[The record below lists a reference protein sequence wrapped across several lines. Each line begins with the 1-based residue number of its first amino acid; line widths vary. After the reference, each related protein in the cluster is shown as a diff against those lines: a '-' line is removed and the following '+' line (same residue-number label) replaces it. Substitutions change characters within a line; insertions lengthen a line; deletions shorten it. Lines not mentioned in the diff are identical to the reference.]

1 MEELETEQEHLDL
14 TWTAYERL
22 LRALRG
28 RTRAGNDYAEE
39 VLDAMRRE
47 RLRRYSAASG
57 PLYFGRVDGEDGRT
71 LYIGRH
77 AVATQ
82 DNELLAI
89 NWRAP
94 AAEPFYSATAHEPQ
108 GVRLRRRLDID
119 DRRVSGFVDEW
130 LDHED
135 SHLTD
140 AIVEDI
146 TRRRVGEMRQIIATI
161 TPEQY
166 ALIARDVEGALVIQG
181 GPGTGKTAVGLH
193 RAAYL
198 LYTDPALAR
207 EGVLVVGP
215 NDVFVS
221 YIEQVLPALGE
232 SDVDQRSAE
241 SLVHARGERVHE
253 PPEVAALKG
262 SGTMAEVLE
271 LLLWSRLSVP
281 EEDVEVAVGR
291 ASVRVSPGDVRDAI
305 AAARERARSY
315 QGARE
320 RFRERLSGVIAGGM
334 HAGDHAT
341 ESDLLRAVRASKDYT
356 KLADRIWPRVT
367 APQLF
372 GWLFNKRR
380 LDGLLPEDDV
390 ALLVGHA
397 PRDKRL
403 QPGDV
408 PLLDEARWLV
418 DPDIKTYGHVV
429 VDEAQNLSAM
439 ALRVVSRRAR
449 RRSLTILGD
458 LAQRTDDSGLGGWGD
473 VLRTAG
479 VPRYEVTELAVSYRV
494 PDDFL
499 RIAATIA
506 PPGTS
511 VPRGVREA
519 PWPAV
524 AFATDDVAGTVASL
538 AQRLTAVGSVAVIAP
553 DEWHDALAGA
563 DADRTGHLTGSVD
576 LLSLRTVKGLEFD
589 AAIVVEPAA
598 ILAQELDGG
607 PGGLYTALTRSTRAL
622 AVVHAQ
628 PLPEGLTLPAAE
640 PPGWL
645 A

>member
-1 MEELETEQEHLDL
+1 VGELEAEQEHLEL
-14 TWTAYERL
+14 TWKAYDRL
-22 LRALRG
+22 LRALRRG
-28 RTRAGNDYAEE
+28 SRAGNDFAEE

-47 RLRRYSAASG
+47 RLRRYTAASG
-57 PLYFGRVDGEDGRT
+57 PLYFGRIDDTDGRT

-77 AVATQ
+77 AVATEE
-82 DNELLAI
+82 NELLAI

-94 AAEPFYSATAHEPQ
+94 AAEPFYAATAREPR
-108 GVRLRRRLDID
+108 GVRLRRRLDIED
-119 DRRVSGFVDEW
+119 KRVSGFVDEL

-198 LYTDPALAR
+198 LYSDPQLSR

-215 NDVFVS
+215 NDVFVA

-232 SDVDQRSAE
+232 TDVEQKSAE
-241 SLVHARGERVHE
+241 ALVHARGERVHE

-262 SGTMAEVLE
+262 SGVLAEVLE
-271 LLLWSRLSVP
+271 LLLWSRLSIP
-281 EEDVEVAVGR
+281 EQDTPLAIGRTTVTVAP
-291 ASVRVSPGDVRDAI
+291 SDVRDAI

-320 RFRERLSGVIAGGM
+320 RFRERLAGLV
-334 HAGDHAT
+334 AGALRSDAT
-341 ESDLLRAVRASKDYT
+341 EEELLRAVRGSKDFT
-356 KLADRIWPRVT
+356 KLADKVWPRVT
-367 APQLF
+367 AQQLF

-380 LDGLLPEDDV
+380 LAGLLPDEDI
-390 ALLVGHA
+390 ALLASHA
-397 PRDKRL
+397 PREKRL

-429 VDEAQNLSAM
+429 VDEAQNLSPM

-458 LAQRTDDSGLGGWGD
+458 LAQRTDDSGLGGWGE

-479 VPRYEVTELAVSYRV
+479 VPRYEVSELEVSYRV
-494 PDDFL
+494 PEDFL
-499 RIAATIA
+499 RIAAAVA
-506 PPGTS
+506 PPGTT
-511 VPRGVREA
+511 VPRGVRDA

-524 AFATDDVAGTVASL
+524 AFAVTDVAGKVAEL
-538 AQRLTAVGSVAVIAP
+538 AVRMRGVGSVAVIAP

-563 DADRTGHLTGSVD
+563 DADKSGHLTGEVD

-622 AVVHAQ
+622 AVVHSAL
-628 PLPEGLTLPAAE
+628 LPDGLTLLQEEPA
-640 PPGWL
+640 GWL

>member
-1 MEELETEQEHLDL
+1 MEELEAEQAHLEL
-14 TWTAYERL
+14 TWAAYERL
-22 LRALRG
+22 LRALRRG
-28 RTRAGNDYAEE
+28 TRAGNEFAEE

-47 RLRRYSAASG
+47 RLRRYSAAAG
-57 PLYFGRVDGEDGRT
+57 PLYFGRIDDTGGRT

-77 AVATQ
+77 AVATE

-94 AAEPFYSATAHEPQ
+94 AAQPFYAATAHDPR
-108 GVRLRRRLDID
+108 GVRLRRRLDIED
-119 DRRVSGFVDEW
+119 KRVSGFVDEL

-198 LYTDPALAR
+198 LYSDPHLSR

-215 NDVFVS
+215 NDVFVA

-232 SDVDQRSAE
+232 TDVEQKSAE
-241 SLVHARGERVHE
+241 ALVHARGERVHE

-262 SGTMAEVLE
+262 SGVMAEVLE
-271 LLLWSRLSVP
+271 LLLWSRLAVP
-281 EEDVEVAVGR
+281 EQDTPLAIGR
-291 ASVRVSPGDVRDAI
+291 TTVTLTPGDVRDAI

-320 RFRERLSGVIAGGM
+320 RFRERLAGLV
-334 HAGDHAT
+334 AGALRSDAT
-341 ESDLLRAVRASKDYT
+341 EEELLRAVRGSKDFT
-356 KLADRIWPRVT
+356 KLADKVWPRVT
-367 APQLF
+367 AQQLF

-380 LDGLLPEDDV
+380 LQGLLGDDEI
-390 ALLVGHA
+390 ALLAGHA
-397 PRDKRL
+397 PKDRRL
-403 QPGDV
+403 QPSDV

-418 DPDIKTYGHVV
+418 DPDLKTYGHVV
-429 VDEAQNLSAM
+429 VDEAQNLSPM

-458 LAQRTDDSGLGGWGD
+458 LAQRTDDSGLGGWGE

-479 VPRYEVTELAVSYRV
+479 VPTFEVSELEVSYRV
-494 PDDFL
+494 PEDFL
-499 RIAATIA
+499 RLAAAVA
-506 PPGTS
+506 PAGTT
-511 VPRGVREA
+511 VPRGVRDA

-524 AFATDDVAGTVASL
+524 AFETDDIAGTVAGL
-538 AQRLTAVGSVAVIAP
+538 ARRMSDVGSVAVIAP
-553 DEWHDALAGA
+553 DAWHDALTGA
-563 DADRTGHLTGSVD
+563 DADRAGSLTGEVD

-622 AVVHAQ
+622 AVVHSA
-628 PLPEGLTLPAAE
+628 PLPEGLTLASREPA
-640 PPGWL
+640 GWL

>member
-1 MEELETEQEHLDL
+1 VEDLETEQAHLEL
-14 TWTAYERL
+14 TWAAYERL
-22 LRALRG
+22 LRALR
-28 RTRAGNDYAEE
+28 RSTRAGNDFAEE

-47 RLRRYSAASG
+47 RLRRYTAASG
-57 PLYFGRVDGEDGRT
+57 PLYFGRIDGTDGRT

-77 AVATQ
+77 AVATE

-94 AAEPFYSATAHEPQ
+94 AAEPFYAATTRDPR
-108 GVRLRRRLDID
+108 GVRLRRRLDIED
-119 DRRVSGFVDEW
+119 KRVSGFVDEL

-198 LYTDPALAR
+198 LYSDPALAR

-215 NDVFVS
+215 NDVFVA

-232 SDVDQRSAE
+232 TEVEQKSAE

-271 LLLWSRLSVP
+271 LLLWSRLAVP
-281 EEDVEVAVGR
+281 EEAVDIGIGR
-291 ASVRVSPGDVRDAI
+291 ATIAVTPDDVRDAI

-315 QGARE
+315 QSARQ
-320 RFRERLSGVIAGGM
+320 RFRERLAGVVAGSLK
-334 HAGDHAT
+334 AGEAT
-341 ESDLLRAVRASKDYT
+341 EEDLLRAVRGSRDFV
-356 KLADRIWPRVT
+356 KLADKAWPRVT
-367 APQLF
+367 AQQLF

-380 LDGLLPEDDV
+380 LDGLLSPEEI
-390 ALLVGHA
+390 ALLTAHA

-418 DPDIKTYGHVV
+418 DPDLKTYGHVV

-479 VPRYEVTELAVSYRV
+479 VPRYEVSELEVSYRV
-494 PDDFL
+494 PEDFL
-499 RIAATIA
+499 RIAAAVA
-506 PPGTS
+506 PPGTT
-511 VPRGVREA
+511 VPRGVRDA

-524 AFATDDVAGTVASL
+524 AFAASDIPATVAEL
-538 AQRLTAVGSVAVIAP
+538 ARRMSPVGSVAVIAP
-553 DEWHDALAGA
+553 DAWHDALAGA
-563 DADRTGHLTGSVD
+563 DADASGHLTGEVD

-628 PLPEGLTLPAAE
+628 PLPEGLELLSEAPD
-640 PPGWL
+640 GWL
-645 A
+645 EA

>member
-1 MEELETEQEHLDL
+1 MDELEAEQEHLEL
-14 TWTAYERL
+14 TWKAYDRL
-22 LRALRG
+22 LRALRRG
-28 RTRAGNDYAEE
+28 TRAGNDFAEE

-47 RLRRYSAASG
+47 RLRRYTAASG
-57 PLYFGRVDGEDGRT
+57 PLYFGRIDDTDGRT

-77 AVATQ
+77 AVATE

-94 AAEPFYSATAHEPQ
+94 AAEPFYAATAREPR
-108 GVRLRRRLDID
+108 GVRLRRRLDIED
-119 DRRVSGFVDEW
+119 KRVSGFVDEL

-198 LYTDPALAR
+198 LYSDPALAR

-215 NDVFVS
+215 NDVFVA

-232 SDVDQRSAE
+232 TEVEQKSAE

-271 LLLWSRLSVP
+271 LLLWSRLAIP
-281 EEDVEVAVGR
+281 EEDTPLAIGR
-291 ASVRVSPGDVRDAI
+291 TTVTVTPADVRDAI

-320 RFRERLSGVIAGGM
+320 RFRERLAGLVAGGLRS
-334 HAGDHAT
+334 DAT
-341 ESDLLRAVRASKDYT
+341 EEELVRAVRGSKDFV
-356 KLADRIWPRVT
+356 KLADKVWPRVT
-367 APQLF
+367 AQQLF
-372 GWLFNKRR
+372 GWVFNKRR
-380 LDGLLPEDDV
+380 LAGLLPDEDV
-390 ALLVGHA
+390 ALLASHA
-397 PRDKRL
+397 PREKRL
-403 QPGDV
+403 QPSDV

-418 DPDIKTYGHVV
+418 DPDLKTYGHVV

-479 VPRYEVTELAVSYRV
+479 VPRYEVSELEVSYRV
-494 PDDFL
+494 PEDFL
-499 RIAATIA
+499 RIAAAVA
-506 PPGTS
+506 PPGTT

-524 AFATDDVAGTVASL
+524 AFAVEDIAGAVAEL
-538 AQRLTAVGSVAVIAP
+538 ARRMTAVGSVAVIAP
-553 DEWHDALAGA
+553 DEWHDALTGS
-563 DADRTGHLTGSVD
+563 DADKSGVLTGEVD

-622 AVVHAQ
+622 AIVHAA
-628 PLPEGLTLPAAE
+628 PLPEGLTLAREEPA
-640 PPGWL
+640 GWL

>member
-1 MEELETEQEHLDL
+1 
-14 TWTAYERL
+14 
-22 LRALRG
+22 
-28 RTRAGNDYAEE
+28 
-39 VLDAMRRE
+39 
-47 RLRRYSAASG
+47 
-57 PLYFGRVDGEDGRT
+57 
-71 LYIGRH
+71 
-77 AVATQ
+77 
-82 DNELLAI
+82 
-89 NWRAP
+89 
-94 AAEPFYSATAHEPQ
+94 
-108 GVRLRRRLDID
+108 
-119 DRRVSGFVDEW
+119 
-130 LDHED
+130 
-135 SHLTD
+135 
-140 AIVEDI
+140 
-146 TRRRVGEMRQIIATI
+146 MRQIIATI

-198 LYTDPALAR
+198 LYSDPGLAR

-215 NDVFVS
+215 NDVFVA

-232 SDVDQRSAE
+232 TDVEQKSAE
-241 SLVHARGERVHE
+241 ALVHARGERVHE

-262 SGTMAEVLE
+262 SGVMADVLE
-271 LLLWSRLSVP
+271 TLLWSRVSVP
-281 EEDVEVAVGR
+281 DEAVEVLVGR
-291 ASVRVSPGDVRDAI
+291 TRIAVTPGDVRDAI

-320 RFRERLSGVIAGGM
+320 RFRERLAGVVAGALDPGE
-334 HAGDHAT
+334 AAT
-341 ESDLLRAVRASKDYT
+341 EADLLRAVRGSKEFT
-356 KLADRIWPRVT
+356 KLADKVWPRVS
-367 APQLF
+367 AQQLF
-372 GWLFNKRR
+372 GWLFNRKR
-380 LDGLLPEDDV
+380 LEGLLEPEQID
-390 ALLVGHA
+390 LLVSHR

-403 QPGDV
+403 QPADV

-418 DPDIKTYGHVV
+418 DPDLKTYGHVV

-458 LAQRTDDSGLGGWGD
+458 LAQRTDDSGLGGWGE

-479 VPRYEVTELAVSYRV
+479 VPTYELTELEVSYRV
-494 PDDFL
+494 PSDFL
-499 RIAATIA
+499 ALAAAVA
-506 PPGTS
+506 PPGTT

-524 AFATDDVAGTVASL
+524 AFATDEIVATVADL
-538 AQRLTAVGSVAVIAP
+538 ARRMAAVGSVAIIAP
-553 DEWHDALAGA
+553 DALHDALAGA
-563 DADRTGHLTGSVD
+563 DADRSGHLTGEVD

-607 PGGLYTALTRSTRAL
+607 AGGLYTALTRSTRAL

-628 PLPEGLTLPAAE
+628 PLPEGLRIATSE

-645 A
+645 APA

>member
-1 MEELETEQEHLDL
+1 MKELEAEQDHLER
-14 TWTAYERL
+14 TWAAYERV
-22 LRALRG
+22 LRALRRG
-28 RTRAGNDYAEE
+28 TRAGNDFAEE

-47 RLRRYSAASG
+47 RLRRYTAASG
-57 PLYFGRVDGEDGRT
+57 PLYFGRIDDTGGRT

-77 AVATQ
+77 AVATE

-94 AAEPFYSATAHEPQ
+94 AAQPFYAATARDPR
-108 GVRLRRRLDID
+108 GVRLRRRLDIED
-119 DRRVSGFVDEW
+119 KRVSGFVDEL

-198 LYTDPALAR
+198 LYSDPNLSR

-215 NDVFVS
+215 NDVFVA

-232 SDVDQRSAE
+232 TEVEQKSAE
-241 SLVHARGERVHE
+241 ALVHARGERVHE

-262 SGTMAEVLE
+262 SGVMAEVLE
-271 LLLWSRLSVP
+271 LLLWGRLAVP
-281 EEDVEVAVGR
+281 EQDAELAIGR
-291 ASVRVSPGDVRDAI
+291 ATVTVTRDDVRDAI
-305 AAARERARSY
+305 ATARERARSY

-320 RFRERLSGVIAGGM
+320 RFRERLAGIVAGGLR
-334 HAGDHAT
+334 AGEAT
-341 ESDLLRAVRASKDYT
+341 EEDLLRAVRGSKDFV
-356 KLADRIWPRVT
+356 KLADKVWPRVT
-367 APQLF
+367 AQQLF

-380 LDGLLPEDDV
+380 LEGLLADEEI
-390 ALLVGHA
+390 ALLVSHA
-397 PRDKRL
+397 PKDKRL

-408 PLLDEARWLV
+408 PLLDEARCLV
-418 DPDIKTYGHVV
+418 DPDLKTYGHVV
-429 VDEAQNLSAM
+429 VDEAQNLSPM

-458 LAQRTDDSGLGGWGD
+458 LAQRTDDSGLGGWGE

-479 VPRYEVTELAVSYRV
+479 VPTFELSELEVSYRV
-494 PDDFL
+494 PEDFL
-499 RIAATIA
+499 RLAAAVA
-506 PPGTS
+506 PAGTT
-511 VPRGVREA
+511 VPRGVRDA

-524 AFATDDVAGTVASL
+524 AFETGDIAGTVAEL
-538 AQRLTAVGSVAVIAP
+538 ARRMSDVGSVAVIAP
-553 DEWHDALAGA
+553 DAWHDALSGA
-563 DADRTGHLTGSVD
+563 DADRSGHLTGEID

-622 AVVHAQ
+622 AVVHSA
-628 PLPEGLTLPAAE
+628 PLPEELRLASREPA
-640 PPGWL
+640 GWL